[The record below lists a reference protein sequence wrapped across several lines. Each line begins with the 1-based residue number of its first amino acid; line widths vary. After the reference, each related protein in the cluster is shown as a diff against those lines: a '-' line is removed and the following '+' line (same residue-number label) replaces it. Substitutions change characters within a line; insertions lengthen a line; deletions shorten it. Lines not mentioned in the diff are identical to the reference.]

1 MNGVIDMGAVRET
14 FTKVMDVLQQG
25 TELEASY
32 KALSETV
39 ASLRQEIESVRGEM
53 QSLRETNHWLD
64 SQITELRQQR
74 DQVKGEAAD
83 LQGRLMQAS
92 HDRDSYSAQVNALNE
107 QVSVVCR
114 QRDEARKERD
124 DALMRQLALEEEANA
139 LRAKLAQIEAIFA
152 KPQEAQPAQPV
163 QAAGGGW

>member
-39 ASLRQEIESVRGEM
+39 SSLRQEIESVRGEM
-53 QSLRETNHWLD
+53 QTLRDTNHWLD

-74 DQVKGEAAD
+74 DQAKGEAAD
-83 LQGRLMQAS
+83 LQGRLVQAS
-92 HDRDSYSAQVNALNE
+92 HDRDNYSAQANTLNE

-139 LRAKLAQIEAIFA
+139 LRAKLAQIEAVFA
-152 KPQEAQPAQPV
+152 KPQEPAPV
-163 QAAGGGW
+163 QQAGGGW